1 MKILEKPIEFLG
13 CYVTDVDVSVGFKS
27 NNSSCSLIMVEDE
40 SPWNLD
46 DDKEKREYDRFFDNN
61 FNQIASFYDKDGLPV
76 KNISG
81 LVDDDGVLLDAQIPK
96 RFLFAHANSSGIQMP
111 ANTRGYDPH
120 FISGYKLPDLGTAC
134 IFKIKEKPTDVLPV
148 FSFGGIVQKYVY
160 EENVSNGRR
169 YSVIL
174 ETPAS
179 FLEGVYIILGGY
191 AGHIYTDDG
200 LPHRE
205 LITGEK
211 QNKYED
217 DPQLLDPTWKEPDI
231 KPLFVYGD
239 MTLQNYPD
247 TYDNK
252 ILDKRRL
259 TPTNIINVYAF
270 KENHYYGGIF
280 KNGYNAYTNP
290 KVNTNLLTKGGKY
303 GACDLNSL
311 GYPVKNLVDDITEC
325 CKHSLFGGPLKFADT
340 LYKLDIQDL
349 KKATSVLGDYR
360 VAFNREVDVIS
371 LINDITGMAMFDY
384 VFTIEEDKDPYDTGR
399 DLPPKE
405 IPKEFKAD
413 AYGVLRKARL
423 KLKLIDRREPPDPN
437 TIRDVIEDEKNKP
450 DTEKKLTGYTL
461 GKEVTTDMVTQKV
474 LMGDSV
480 TRHWLANQANIL
492 PIWGQSGMG
501 KNAVYYY
508 GKSVWDYYNPFAIV
522 AITVNA
528 NEVGNLTTNSAYS
541 PKDFIRIITN
551 TLELRCAMS
560 GKDSWVMYHK
570 MFNVLDKKSQTKLN
584 YASPLNL
591 MGGFGNLSAKTLKD
605 VWDGTKNS
613 HDLFDTSVDTAEVY
627 ASYMHGTKDA
637 QIDYL
642 QRQIN
647 TRFAAVHHAAT
658 HYYGRQFLVAVPAEP
673 GENGYDGKEYNF
685 RWVEFDKEVQ
695 TVWKI
700 SDDESA
706 WAGEYVTDSIPDIS
720 FYNGA
725 MGRLKAVALHP
736 VYDMYNYGGVPIK
749 SVLMDYSELGTQ
761 YAIFDFE
768 EYNTELRRT
777 FKRPVIASPMSLDRE
792 WGTRY
797 IDVSTLQTV
806 LGEPLQGPIIEA
818 IGPKAK
824 VPSNKLKLPKD
835 SYLKADLARPPLDSL
850 GHKLVDNYIKAFV
863 KIDTKPVYVYDKYTT
878 EVNAFGV
885 LAQLIC
891 GDYLG
896 KIFDNNGSTFA
907 IPKDVKVTYANMFGS
922 ENIDCGIAPNLQP
935 PLFVSVPQQSTTH
948 VWGPWWS
955 FTGYN
960 GSGVGRRPGD
970 TGLNQRFPI
979 SSGIDG
985 RKGKVQIVSDPNVKP
1000 ENFTSILL
1008 MNEQAQLICDAEL
1021 QKLHTNET
1029 GTIELADIPR
1039 WNLTDK
1045 IYDSGPYINDMHI
1058 SISADGGIMTRYN
1071 FSNWSQRSGKLA
1083 VYNYNKMIKS
1093 RENNFKYLNEIRS
1106 KMDLAKLPPVNRKLM
1121 ASMQKHALLQANNAV
1136 NRSSSNG
1143 VFGNFT
1149 NMLAN
1154 YINGTNK
1161 KNAVNIHSSPIQAAM
1176 KAVGFNPME
1185 SFGSSWDQLCSP
1197 AYLYDQ
1203 RYEVAHVDLY
1213 NERLHLGSRDKGYP
1227 GDKSW
1232 VDDTRYN
1239 DEGLIPPGMQTA

>member
-40 SPWNLD
+40 FPWDLD
-46 DDKEKREYDRFFDNN
+46 NTKDRKEYDRF
-61 FNQIASFYDKDGLPV
+61 ATTYKYYDSEGLPV

-81 LVDDDGVLLDAQIPK
+81 DVDDDGVLLDAPIPK
-96 RFLFAHANSSGIQMP
+96 RFLFAHANSDGVQLP
-111 ANTRGYDPH
+111 AARGYDPL

-134 IFKIKEKPTDVLPV
+134 IFKIKEKPTDVNPV
-148 FSFGGIVQKYVY
+148 FTFGGIVQKYVY
-160 EENVSNGRR
+160 EETVSAGRR
-169 YSVIL
+169 YSIQL

-179 FLEGVYIILGGY
+179 FLEGVYIILGGFS
-191 AGHIYTDDG
+191 GHIYTDDG
-200 LPHRE
+200 LPHKTLIKGE
-205 LITGEK
+205 LA
-211 QNKYED
+211 NRYED
-217 DPQLLDPTWKEPDI
+217 DSQLLDPTWKEPDI
-231 KPLFVYGD
+231 KPLLVYGD
-239 MTLQNYPD
+239 MTMQNYPD

-252 ILDKRRL
+252 VLDKRRL
-259 TPTNIINVYAF
+259 TPTNIINLYAF
-270 KENHYYGGIF
+270 KENHYYGGTF
-280 KNGYNAYTNP
+280 LNGYNAYTNP
-290 KVNTNLLTKGGKY
+290 KINTNLKTTGGKY
-303 GACDLNSL
+303 GKADLNSL
-311 GYPVKNLVDDITEC
+311 GYPVKDLVDDITEC
-325 CKHSLFGGPLKFADT
+325 CKNSLFGGPLKFADT

-349 KKATSVLGDYR
+349 KRATDALGDYR
-360 VAFNREVDVIS
+360 VSFNKEVDVIS

-384 VFTIEEDKDPYDTGR
+384 VFTVEEDKDPFDTGR
-399 DLPPKE
+399 DLLPRQ

-437 TIRDVIEDEKNKP
+437 TIKNIIEDEKNKP
-450 DTEKKLTGYTL
+450 DSEKKLTGFSL
-461 GKEVTTDMVTQKV
+461 GKEVTSDLVTQKV
-474 LMGDSV
+474 LMGDNV
-480 TRHWLANQANIL
+480 TRHWFANQGHIL

-508 GKSVWDYYNPFAIV
+508 GKSVWDYYNPFAMV

-551 TLELRCAMS
+551 TLELRCALS
-560 GKDSWVMYHK
+560 GKESWVMYHK
-570 MFNVLDKKSQTKLN
+570 MFNVLDKKGQTKLN
-584 YASPLNL
+584 YASPINL
-591 MGGFGNLSAKTLKD
+591 MGGVGNLSAKILKD
-605 VWDGTKNS
+605 IWDGTKNS

-627 ASYMHGTKDA
+627 ASYMYGTKDA

-658 HYYGRQFLVAVPAEP
+658 HYYGRQFLVAVPSEP
-673 GENGYDGKEYNF
+673 GETGYDGIDYNF
-685 RWVEFDKEVQ
+685 RWVEFDKEAQ

-706 WAGEYVTDSIPDIS
+706 WAGEYVTDAIPDVS

-725 MGRLKAVALHP
+725 MGRLKAVAMHP
-736 VYDMYNYGGVPIK
+736 VYDMYNYGAKRIQ

-761 YAIFDFE
+761 YAVFNIN
-768 EYNTELRRT
+768 EYDTERRRV
-777 FKRPVIASPMSLDRE
+777 FQRPVIASPMSLDRE

-797 IDVSTLQTV
+797 LDVSTLQTV
-806 LGEPLQGPIIEA
+806 LGEPLQGPLVEA
-818 IGPKAK
+818 VGPSAK
-824 VPSNKLKLPKD
+824 TPVNKLKLPKD
-835 SYLKADLARPPLDSL
+835 SYITADVTRPPIDSL
-850 GHKLVDNYIKAFV
+850 GHKLVDNYIKGFV

-891 GDYLG
+891 GDFLG
-896 KIFDNNGSTFA
+896 V
-907 IPKDVKVTYANMFGS
+907 PKDVKVTYANMFGS
-922 ENIDCGIAPNLQP
+922 ENTDCGISPNLQP

-955 FTGYN
+955 FTGYS
-960 GSGVGRRPGD
+960 GSGVGRRPND
-970 TGLNQRFPI
+970 TGLKERIPMA
-979 SSGIDG
+979 SGSDG
-985 RKGKVQIVSDPNVKP
+985 RKGKVQIVSDPQIRP

-1008 MNEQAQLICDAEL
+1008 MNEQAQLVCDSEL

-1039 WNLTDK
+1039 WRITDK

-1058 SISADGGIMTRYN
+1058 SISADGGVTTRYN

-1093 RENNFKYLNEIRS
+1093 RENNFKYLQEIRS
-1106 KMDLAKLPPVNRKLM
+1106 KTDLARLPPVNQKLR
-1121 ASMQKHALLQANNAV
+1121 ASMQRHALLQANNAV

-1197 AYLYDQ
+1197 AFIFDQ
-1203 RYEVAHVDLY
+1203 RNQVAAVDLY
-1213 NERLHLGSRDKGYP
+1213 NERLHLGSTDRGYP
-1227 GDKSW
+1227 GDTSW
-1232 VDDTRYN
+1232 DGDTRY
-1239 DEGLIPPGMQTA
+1239 DKEGDIPPGMMTA